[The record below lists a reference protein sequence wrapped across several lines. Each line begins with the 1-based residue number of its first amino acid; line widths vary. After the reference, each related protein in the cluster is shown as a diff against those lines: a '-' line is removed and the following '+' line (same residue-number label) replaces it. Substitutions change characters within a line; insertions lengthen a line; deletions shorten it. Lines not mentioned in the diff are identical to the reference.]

1 MVVRGVM
8 SNEMIMTNASIVTG
22 DAIVTGTVRVVDDL
36 IHDIDTTPSH
46 SGSAID
52 FEGDYLLPGIVDIHT
67 DNLERHLVPRPGVE
81 WPNIAALVTH
91 DRQVAAAGITTVFDS
106 LCVGD
111 YDHGG
116 TNRQES
122 LVKSLQAMEEAQEAG
137 LLKSEHLLHLRCEVS
152 ASGVVDAFL
161 SFVDDPLIKLV
172 SLMDHTPGQRQWSN
186 VAKWRQFTGRL
197 NVSDQELDDIYESRI
212 ELQSLNADP
221 TRREV
226 VRISHERGLTLA
238 SHDDSTPEHIAE
250 ALGDRVTISEFP
262 TTETAARLA
271 HDGGMWVVMG
281 APNVVLG
288 GSHSGNVSARQLAGL
303 GLVDG
308 LASDY
313 VPMSLIQGCFLF
325 HETLSMPLV
334 NAVAKVTLNPAK
346 MVGLDDRGEIA
357 VGKRADILRVKAYH
371 HMPVVRGVWRQ
382 GQLVS

>member
-1 MVVRGVM
+1 M
-8 SNEMIMTNASIVTG
+8 SNEIIMTNARIVTG
-22 DAIVTGTVRVVDDL
+22 DAVFNGTLHVVDGV
-36 IHDIDTTPSH
+36 IRAVETSPARCP
-46 SGSAID
+46 SAID
-52 FEGDYLLPGIVDIHT
+52 LEGDYLLPGIVDIHT

-116 TNRQES
+116 GNRQDS

-152 ASGVVDAFL
+152 ATGVVDAFL
-161 SFVDDPLIKLV
+161 SFVDDPLVKLV

-186 VAKWRQFTGRL
+186 LAKWRQFTGRL
-197 NVSDQELDDIYESRI
+197 NVSDQDLDNIYETRI
-212 ELQSLNADP
+212 ELQAQNADP

-226 VRISHERGLTLA
+226 VRICHERGLTLA
-238 SHDDSTPEHIAE
+238 SHDDTTPDHIAE
-250 ALGDRVTISEFP
+250 AVGDRVTISEFP
-262 TTETAARLA
+262 TTEAAARLA
-271 HDGGMWVVMG
+271 RDNGMWIVMG

-288 GSHSGNVSARQLAGL
+288 ASHSGNVSARHLAGQD
-303 GLVDG
+303 LVDG

-325 HETLSMPLV
+325 HETLGMPLPD
-334 NAVAKVTLNPAK
+334 AVAKVTRNPAK

-357 VGKRADILRVKAYH
+357 IGKRADLLRVKGYH
-371 HMPVVRGVWRQ
+371 HIPVVRGVWRQ
-382 GQLVS
+382 GQFVS

>member
-1 MVVRGVM
+1 MTQ
-8 SNEMIMTNASIVTG
+8 ELIMTNARIVTR
-22 DAIVTGTVRVVDDL
+22 DAVVTGTVRVVDSL
-36 IHDIDTTPSH
+36 IRDVDTTPSH
-46 SGSAID
+46 CRPAVD
-52 FEGDYLLPGIVDIHT
+52 FEGNYLLPGIVDIHT
-67 DNLERHLVPRPGVE
+67 DNLERHLMPRPGVE

-116 TNRQES
+116 ADRQGS

-161 SFVDDPLIKLV
+161 SFVDDPLIRLV

-186 VAKWRQFTGRL
+186 VAKWRQLTGRL
-197 NVSDQELDDIYESRI
+197 NVSDQDLDYIYESR
-212 ELQSLNADP
+212 LQLQALNADP

-226 VRISHERGLTLA
+226 VRICHERGLTLA

-262 TTETAARLA
+262 TTEAAARLA
-271 HDGGMWVVMG
+271 HDGGMWIVMG

-288 GSHSGNVSARQLAGL
+288 ASHSGNVSARRLAGL

-313 VPMSLIQGCFLF
+313 VPMSLIQSCFLF
-325 HETLSMPLV
+325 YETLAMPLAD
-334 NAVAKVTLNPAK
+334 AVAKVTLNPAK

-357 VGKRADILRVKAYH
+357 VGKRADILRVKAYY
-371 HMPVVRGVWRQ
+371 HMPVVCGVWRQ
-382 GQLVS
+382 GQFVS